1 MGRPALD
8 VSEAEEAF
16 WQEMASHQEETWHT
30 ARGLSFSYV
39 IRGNEMFISRKD
51 KSITRATAVMAWRR
65 ALELQ
70 ETLGCVKGPKM
81 LGTFGASYLYPIF
94 LALGI
99 CSAQRT
105 DREAS
110 K

>member
-1 MGRPALD
+1 MGRPALS

-16 WQEMASHQEETWHT
+16 WQEMAEHQEKTWHT
-30 ARGLSFSYV
+30 ARGLAFSYV

-51 KSITRATAVMAWRR
+51 KSITRATAVMAWRK

-70 ETLGCVKGPKM
+70 ETLGFVKGPKM

-99 CSAQRT
+99 CSANKQ
-105 DREAS
+105 E
-110 K
+110 KK